1 MVNYSIRSCI
11 TYKRALFYIKNNYK
25 KEMNSILTEILFTK
39 NNIDN
44 TLHNLII
51 NNNLDD
57 IIHLQNPFK
66 KDEFK
71 TLLFSKNH
79 LGDYPIHCAIW
90 KENIEIIDSLLTQPE
105 ILSLQD
111 SKLRTPLMLAI
122 KTQNKI
128 IIEKIIHV
136 SHDKDL
142 NLQDYHGNTALH
154 YAEKMND
161 IHTFKLLLKSG
172 ANSEITNQHLKKAKL
187 PEVLKE
193 EASLSSLIK
202 KYKF

>member
-1 MVNYSIRSCI
+1 
-11 TYKRALFYIKNNYK
+11 
-25 KEMNSILTEILFTK
+25 MNSILTEVLLTK
-39 NNIDN
+39 NYIDN

-51 NNNLDD
+51 NNNLED

-71 TLLFSKNH
+71 TLLFAKNH

-90 KENIEIIDSLLTQPE
+90 KENILIVEALLKQPE
-105 ILSLQD
+105 ILTLQD

-122 KTQNKI
+122 KTQNKD
-128 IIEKIIHV
+128 IIETIIHV
-136 SHDKDL
+136 SKYDSL

-161 IHTFKLLLKSG
+161 IHSFQLLLKSG
-172 ANSEITNQHLKKAKL
+172 INKNIKNKYLKVANL
-187 PEVLKE
+187 PQNVKE
-193 EASLSSLIK
+193 EPSLSLLIK
-202 KYKF
+202 KFKF